1 MRRTHI
7 PTLSLLSLSIF
18 ALRDRLTGDETDPP
32 KLSEQEWEEKK
43 WADLSK
49 KSHEQ
54 LVTKQVELER
64 DLQKARGRAAP
75 EGSRVLTADEAKEY
89 EAFTAMGASKDVK
102 TRLDKGDAAVVT
114 LAGRERGDNL
124 REVAE
129 AAGYKLPVLTRLS
142 EGLTFEIGAEVEKD
156 GKKSKPVT
164 VKYDDGKK
172 TAPLDQYAKENWS
185 DFEGSLRADASTS
198 GAGKQQQQEQRRVA
212 VGGAGAPQ
220 TKTPDDVLT
229 SKRADTRY
237 SM

>member
-1 MRRTHI
+1 MRRSHTS
-7 PTLSLLSLSIF
+7 TLSLLAASLF
-18 ALRDRLTGDETDPP
+18 ALRDHLTGDDTDPP

-43 WADLSK
+43 RADLSK

-64 DLQKARGRAAP
+64 DLQKARAKAVP

-89 EAFTAMGASKDVK
+89 EALTALGASKDVRA
-102 TRLDKGDAAVVT
+102 RLEKGDAAVVT
-114 LAGRERGDNL
+114 LAGRERGDTL

-129 AAGYKLPVLTRLS
+129 AAGYKLPVLTRLA

-164 VKYDDGKK
+164 VKYEDGKK
-172 TAPLDQYAKENWS
+172 TAPLDKYAKEHWS
-185 DFEGSLRADASTS
+185 DFEGSLRADAS
-198 GAGKQQQQEQRRVA
+198 GDKKQQQQEQRRVTT
-212 VGGAGAPQ
+212 GGAGAPQ
-220 TKTPDDVLT
+220 TKTAGDGLAA
-229 SKRADTRY
+229 KRADTRY